1 MYKPFS
7 IADIRD
13 IELLEENIHRE
24 ASAIWENVNLR
35 RNRNFEELKSSVRQG
50 KIAEQWL
57 IENHGFTQAR
67 IKYHDVVNPDREY
80 VEVKAY
86 SYGDIFASFVQRDLQ
101 KYKAANWSQAKWYVL
116 FNCVN
121 GVYNHMATVK
131 IK

>member
-1 MYKPFS
+1 MYKSFR
-7 IADIRD
+7 ADDIRD
-13 IELLEENIHRE
+13 VELLEENIHKE

-35 RNRNFEELKSSVRQG
+35 RWRNFEELKASVRQG

-57 IENHGFTQAR
+57 IENHGFTPAR
-67 IKYHDVVNPDREY
+67 IKYHDVVNSDREY

-86 SYGDIFASFVQRDLQ
+86 SYGDIFASFVQKDLI
-101 KYKAANWSQAKWYVL
+101 KYKNATWSQAKWYVL

-121 GVYNHMATVK
+121 GVYNHVATVK